1 MICRFVTKI
10 QKPFSDFSGA
20 YAPDCD
26 TQGFYKSTQC
36 HNSVGVC
43 WCVDK
48 HGVEFANT
56 RTRGK
61 PSCGNFRIRIKLHEF
76 VLKKNLIGCTDDVIN
91 NAESLTS
98 DDEDDETDD
107 EDTSEGSADNLLIF

>member
-1 MICRFVTKI
+1 MFVLLTF
-10 QKPFSDFSGA
+10 PGG

-26 TQGFYKSTQC
+26 VQGFYKPTQC
-36 HNSVGVC
+36 HSSVGVC

-61 PSCGNFRIRIKLHEF
+61 PNCGTYSFNDSQNNSNNI
-76 VLKKNLIGCTDDVIN
+76 VTTKNHPFISTDEVIT
-91 NAESLTS
+91 NALTNVTS
-98 DDEDDETDD
+98 DDEDDESENDD
-107 EDTSEGSADNLLIF
+107 DDSTEGSADNLLSF